1 MKVLLIGSSSDIA
14 QYMVKNAS
22 NEHEFIELTSNPSGS
37 HQHEINV
44 QDESTF
50 PSIEGEI
57 DGLVYFPGSI
67 NLRPF
72 SGLKLSDF
80 QTDYEINVLGL
91 IKILKHFHKQLAQNS
106 SLVFIS
112 TVAAQVGMPYHSS
125 ISLCK
130 SAIEGLCRSLAAEW
144 SPKVRVNCVAPSV
157 VQTKLSTRL
166 FRTESQVEQM
176 NSRHPLQKVGQPKNI
191 ADAIE
196 FLLSDKSSWMTGQVL
211 HVLSIRAYLN
221 SIWILFVSID

>member
-22 NEHEFIELTSNPSGS
+22 SELEFIELTSNPTGS
-37 HQHEINV
+37 HQHEIDV
-44 QDESTF
+44 QDDSTF
-50 PSIEGEI
+50 PSVDGEI

-72 SGLKLSDF
+72 SGLKLKDF
-80 QTDYEINVLGL
+80 QSDYEINVLGL
-91 IKILKHFHKQLAQNS
+91 IKILKHYHKQFAENS

-112 TVAAQVGMPYHSS
+112 TVAAQVGMPFHSS
-125 ISLCK
+125 IALCK

-144 SPKVRVNCVAPSV
+144 SPKIRVNCVAPSV
-157 VQTKLSTRL
+157 VQTKLAARL
-166 FRTESQVEQM
+166 FRTETQVEQM
-176 NSRHPLQKVGQPKNI
+176 NARHPLQKVGQPKNI
-191 ADAIE
+191 SDAIE

-211 HVLSIRAYLN
+211 HVDGGLSTLKK
-221 SIWILFVSID
+221 

>member
-14 QYMVKNAS
+14 QYMIKNAS
-22 NEHEFIELTSNPSGS
+22 NEHDFIELTSNPSGS

-50 PSIEGEI
+50 PSIEGKI

-144 SPKVRVNCVAPSV
+144 SPNVRVNCVAPSV

-211 HVLSIRAYLN
+211 HVDGGLSTIKK
-221 SIWILFVSID
+221 

>member
-22 NEHEFIELTSNPSGS
+22 SELEFIELTSNPTGS
-37 HQHEINV
+37 HQHEIDV
-44 QDESTF
+44 QDDSTF
-50 PSIEGEI
+50 TSIDGEI

-72 SGLKLSDF
+72 SGLKLKDF
-80 QTDYEINVLGL
+80 QSDYEINVLGL
-91 IKILKHFHKQLAQNS
+91 IKILKHYHKQFAENS

-112 TVAAQVGMPYHSS
+112 TVAAQVGMPFHSS
-125 ISLCK
+125 IALCK

-144 SPKVRVNCVAPSV
+144 SPKIRVNCVAPSV
-157 VQTKLSTRL
+157 VQTKLAARL
-166 FRTESQVEQM
+166 FRTETQVEQM
-176 NSRHPLQKVGQPKNI
+176 NARHPLQKVGQPKNI
-191 ADAIE
+191 SDAIE

-211 HVLSIRAYLN
+211 HVDGGLSTLKK
-221 SIWILFVSID
+221 

>member
-22 NEHEFIELTSNPSGS
+22 SELEFIELTSNPTGS
-37 HQHEINV
+37 HQHEIDV
-44 QDESTF
+44 QDDSTF
-50 PSIEGEI
+50 TSIDGEI

-72 SGLKLSDF
+72 SGLKLKDF
-80 QTDYEINVLGL
+80 QSDYEINVLGL
-91 IKILKHFHKQLAQNS
+91 IKILKHYHKQFAENS

-112 TVAAQVGMPYHSS
+112 TVAAQVGMPFHSS
-125 ISLCK
+125 IALCK

-144 SPKVRVNCVAPSV
+144 SPQIRVSCVAPSV
-157 VQTKLSTRL
+157 VQTKLAARL
-166 FRTESQVEQM
+166 FRTETQVEQM
-176 NSRHPLQKVGQPKNI
+176 NARHPLQKVGQPKNI
-191 ADAIE
+191 SDAIE

-211 HVLSIRAYLN
+211 HVDGGLSTLKK
-221 SIWILFVSID
+221 

>member
-14 QYMVKNAS
+14 HYMVKNAS
-22 NEHEFIELTSNPSGS
+22 NEYEFIELTSNPSGS

-211 HVLSIRAYLN
+211 HVDGGLSTIKK
-221 SIWILFVSID
+221 

>member
-14 QYMVKNAS
+14 QYMIKNTS
-22 NEHEFIELTSNPSGS
+22 NEHVFIELTSNPSGS

-50 PSIEGEI
+50 PAIEGEI

-91 IKILKHFHKQLAQNS
+91 IKILKHFHKQLSQNS

-211 HVLSIRAYLN
+211 HVDGGLSTIKK
-221 SIWILFVSID
+221 

>member
-1 MKVLLIGSSSDIA
+1 MI
-14 QYMVKNAS
+14 KNAS
-22 NEHEFIELTSNPSGS
+22 NEHDFIELTSNPSGS

-91 IKILKHFHKQLAQNS
+91 IKILKYFHKQLAQNS

-211 HVLSIRAYLN
+211 HVDGGLSTIKK
-221 SIWILFVSID
+221 

>member
-22 NEHEFIELTSNPSGS
+22 NEYEFIELTSNPSGS
-37 HQHEINV
+37 HQHEINI

-211 HVLSIRAYLN
+211 HVDGGLSTIKK
-221 SIWILFVSID
+221 

>member
-14 QYMVKNAS
+14 QYMVKNTS
-22 NEHEFIELTSNPSGS
+22 NEYEFIELTSNPSGS

-130 SAIEGLCRSLAAEW
+130 SAVEGLCRSLAAEW

-211 HVLSIRAYLN
+211 HVDGGLSTIKK
-221 SIWILFVSID
+221 

>member
-14 QYMVKNAS
+14 QYMIKNAS
-22 NEHEFIELTSNPSGS
+22 NEHDFIELTSNPSGS

-50 PSIEGEI
+50 PSIEGKI

-112 TVAAQVGMPYHSS
+112 TVAAQV
-125 ISLCK
+125 
-130 SAIEGLCRSLAAEW
+130 
-144 SPKVRVNCVAPSV
+144 
-157 VQTKLSTRL
+157 
-166 FRTESQVEQM
+166 
-176 NSRHPLQKVGQPKNI
+176 
-191 ADAIE
+191 
-196 FLLSDKSSWMTGQVL
+196 
-211 HVLSIRAYLN
+211 
-221 SIWILFVSID
+221 

>member
-1 MKVLLIGSSSDIA
+1 MKIILIGSSSDIA

-22 NEHEFIELTSNPSGS
+22 SEYEFIELTSNPNGS

-44 QDESTF
+44 QDEGTF
-50 PSIEGEI
+50 PTLEGEI

-72 SGLKLSDF
+72 SGLKLTDF
-80 QTDYEINVLGL
+80 QSDYEINVLGL
-91 IKILKHFHKQLAQNS
+91 IKVLKHYHKQFAQDS

-144 SPKVRVNCVAPSV
+144 APKVRVNCVAPSV

-166 FRTESQVEQM
+166 FRTESQIEQM
-176 NSRHPLQKVGQPKNI
+176 NARHPLQKVGQPKNI
-191 ADAIE
+191 SDAIE
-196 FLLSDKSSWMTGQVL
+196 FLLSEKSSWMTGQVL
-211 HVLSIRAYLN
+211 HVDGGLSTLKK
-221 SIWILFVSID
+221 

>member
-14 QYMVKNAS
+14 QYMVKNTS
-22 NEHEFIELTSNPSGS
+22 NEYEFIELTSNPSGS
-37 HQHEINV
+37 HQHEINIH
-44 QDESTF
+44 DESTF

-211 HVLSIRAYLN
+211 HVDGGLSTIKK
-221 SIWILFVSID
+221 

>member
-1 MKVLLIGSSSDIA
+1 MI
-14 QYMVKNAS
+14 KNAS
-22 NEHEFIELTSNPSGS
+22 NEHDFIELTSNPSGS

-211 HVLSIRAYLN
+211 HVDGGLSTIKK
-221 SIWILFVSID
+221 

>member
-22 NEHEFIELTSNPSGS
+22 SELEFIELTSNPTGS
-37 HQHEINV
+37 HQHEIDV
-44 QDESTF
+44 QDDSTF
-50 PSIEGEI
+50 PSVDGEI

-72 SGLKLSDF
+72 SGLKLKDF
-80 QTDYEINVLGL
+80 QSDYEINVLGL
-91 IKILKHFHKQLAQNS
+91 IKILKHYHKQFAENS

-112 TVAAQVGMPYHSS
+112 TVAAQVGMPFHSS
-125 ISLCK
+125 IALCK

-144 SPKVRVNCVAPSV
+144 SPKIRVNCVAPSV
-157 VQTKLSTRL
+157 VQTKLAARL
-166 FRTESQVEQM
+166 FRTETQVEQM
-176 NSRHPLQKVGQPKNI
+176 NARHPLQKFGQPKNI
-191 ADAIE
+191 SDAIE

-211 HVLSIRAYLN
+211 HVDGGLSTLKK
-221 SIWILFVSID
+221 

>member
-22 NEHEFIELTSNPSGS
+22 NEYKFIELTSNPSGS

-196 FLLSDKSSWMTGQVL
+196 FLLSEKSSWMTGQVL
-211 HVLSIRAYLN
+211 HVDGGLSTIKK
-221 SIWILFVSID
+221 

>member
-14 QYMVKNAS
+14 QYMIKNAS
-22 NEHEFIELTSNPSGS
+22 NEHDFIELTSNPSGS

-91 IKILKHFHKQLAQNS
+91 IKILKHFHKQLAKNS

-144 SPKVRVNCVAPSV
+144 SPNVRVNCVAPSV

-211 HVLSIRAYLN
+211 HVDGGLSTIKK
-221 SIWILFVSID
+221 